1 MIVLADNDLILKLA
15 QCDLLGELDSILNV
29 ALTNIYVAPTTRF
42 QLLRP
47 SKKERYGGEEVYN
60 RLVAFCAKTSEI
72 PAIQNTELAIQLS
85 AIPHID
91 SGEQLLFA
99 ALLEI
104 EHALL
109 LTSDKKALNAVI
121 THQAQLSSL
130 FHGLTHK
137 VIVFESILLLA
148 LNVLG
153 FEALKQK
160 LLNNP
165 APDGVLKLIVRPT
178 MNETD
183 LIECLCSYCKEV
195 AIFLSHQHLLPEH
208 IFA

>member
-15 QCDLLGELDSILNV
+15 QCDLLGDLETIL
-29 ALTNIYVAPTTRF
+29 TIPISEIYVTAAARF
-42 QLLRP
+42 QIL
-47 SKKERYGGEEVYN
+47 KKTKDKGIAYCGSEEIYD
-60 RLVAFCAKTSEI
+60 RLSLFLAKTTII
-72 PAIQNTELAIQLS
+72 PAVQNTQLLGQLS
-85 AIPHID
+85 QFKDING
-91 SGEQLLFA
+91 GEQLLFA
-99 ALLEI
+99 VLLEI

-109 LTSDKKALNAVI
+109 LTGDKKALNAVI

-178 MNETD
+178 MNEAD
-183 LIECLCSYCKEV
+183 LIECLCSYCKEI
-195 AIFLSHQHLLPEH
+195 AIFLSHHHLLP
-208 IFA
+208 